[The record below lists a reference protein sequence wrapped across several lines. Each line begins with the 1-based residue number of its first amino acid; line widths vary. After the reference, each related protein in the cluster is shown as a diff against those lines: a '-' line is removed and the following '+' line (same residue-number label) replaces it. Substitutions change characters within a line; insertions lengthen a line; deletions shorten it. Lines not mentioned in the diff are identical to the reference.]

1 MEYQGPTPGDLANI
15 HALNRFFLMAWS
27 APARDRFAAVD
38 ARGMTRSQIARLAS
52 APFLLFSFREQ
63 DEDYWQRVLGDESQ
77 IDLIDSAD
85 PADEKIRQLQ
95 AAGLSFLWQLVH
107 RNPYAARIVSGASV
121 SWCERLAEQTLVG
134 LLHRVGTRGDLMRLR
149 FEDEKDVWR
158 RLLDA
163 GTSSSYQARLAAQH
177 CALQAM
183 LTQRDAR
190 PYNRVSAAACS
201 MRAPGQRQ
209 AARRAD
215 RIRDP
220 KV

>member
-15 HALNRFFLMAWS
+15 HALNSFFLMASS
-27 APARDRFAAVD
+27 APGRDRIAALG
-38 ARGMTRSQIARLAS
+38 AHRMSQSQVARLAS

-63 DEDYWQRVLGDESQ
+63 DEEYWQRVLGDESQ
-77 IDLIDSAD
+77 IDLIDSANPPD
-85 PADEKIRQLQ
+85 DKIRQLQ
-95 AAGLSFLWQLVH
+95 VAGLSFLWQLVH
-107 RNPYAARIVSGASV
+107 RNPYSARIVSGASV

-134 LLHRVGTRGDLMRLR
+134 LLHRVASRGDLMRLR
-149 FEDEKDVWR
+149 FQDEKYVWR

-163 GTSSSYQARLAAQH
+163 GISSSYQSRLASQH

-190 PYNRVSAAACS
+190 PYNRMSAAACS

-209 AARRAD
+209 APQRAD
-215 RIRDP
+215 RIRVP

>member
-15 HALNRFFLMAWS
+15 QALNRCYLMADS
-27 APARDRFAAVD
+27 ADTRDRSAVL
-38 ARGMTRSQIARLAS
+38 RPHYLTQSQITRLAS

-63 DEDYWQRVLGDESQ
+63 DEEYWQRILGDESQ

-85 PADEKIRQLQ
+85 PPDEKTRQLQ

-107 RNPYAARIVSGASV
+107 RNPYAARIVSGAPV

-134 LLHRVGTRGDLMRLR
+134 LLHRVATRGDLMRLR
-149 FEDEKDVWR
+149 FQEETDVWR

-163 GTSSSYQARLAAQH
+163 GTGSSYQARLASQH
-177 CALQAM
+177 CALQVM
-183 LTQRDAR
+183 LTQRDTR
-190 PYNRVSAAACS
+190 QYKRMPAAACS
-201 MRAPGQRQ
+201 MRAPVQRK
-209 AARRAD
+209 AAKRAG
-215 RIRDP
+215 RIRLP